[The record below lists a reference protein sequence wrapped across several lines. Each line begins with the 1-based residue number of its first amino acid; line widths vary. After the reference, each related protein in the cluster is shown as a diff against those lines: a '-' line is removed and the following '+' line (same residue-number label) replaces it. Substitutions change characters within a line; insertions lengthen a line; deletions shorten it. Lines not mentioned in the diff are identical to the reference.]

1 MKQFYYL
8 LLLPILLFNSSCTMI
23 IKGLGK
29 SVANHYDDH
38 KDLNLSKLSL
48 LDGAGHQETLGKS
61 FYGKTVYLYV
71 WNQDVPPDDQNS
83 DYKALKQRFQKYND
97 VVFINVYTGTD
108 ENKWKKVQ
116 DLKNEKVKAYR
127 LVTTSE
133 NNTFRNLTDSVARPQ
148 IIGKDGTLLGFRGPT
163 PADHLIVDYALYQAR
178 DGIDATQAT
187 KTLIRGINS
196 KVKFKNQDLL
206 LWYEDHFGKKPDE
219 KLNISISNNN

>member
-1 MKQFYYL
+1 MKQFHYL
-8 LLLPILLFNSSCTMI
+8 LLLPLLLFNSSCTMI
-23 IKGLGK
+23 IKGIGK
-29 SVANHYDDH
+29 SVARHYDDH

-48 LDGAGHQETLGKS
+48 LDGAGHAETLEAS
-61 FYGKTVYLYV
+61 FSGKTVYMYV
-71 WNQDVPPDDQNS
+71 WSRDLPPDDRNT

-116 DLKNEKVKAYR
+116 DLKNEQVKAYR
-127 LVTTSE
+127 LTAAPE
-133 NNTFRNLTDSVARPQ
+133 NDDFRNLADTVTRPQ

-163 PADHLIVDYALYQAR
+163 PADHLVVDYALFQAR
-178 DGIDATQAT
+178 SGTDATKST